1 MIDKRLVSRR
11 FARAIDSYNREAVA
25 QRCIASRMSGLLERY
40 VPPTCQRV
48 LEIGGGTGFLTRHLV
63 ERIHPKELIV
73 NDLCHEMAICYDDL
87 IRARQAVFCGG
98 DAERVDF
105 PSGQDLIVSCSAL
118 QWFVDPAAFFARCHG
133 LLAEGG
139 YVAFSTF
146 GSDNLREVSALTGA
160 GLTYRSLAEWQRL
173 LAPHYEVVEA
183 REERI
188 TLPFA
193 TPLEV
198 LYHLKHTGVTAVQPA
213 KAWTRSDIDAF
224 ARAYQQ
230 RFSQPDGTVTLT
242 YHPLY
247 IIAKKK
253 LK

>member
-11 FARAIDSYNREAVA
+11 FTRAIDSYNREAVA
-25 QRCIASRMSGLLERY
+25 QRSIAHRMSGLLARY
-40 VPPTCQRV
+40 VPRPCRRV
-48 LEIGGGTGFLTRHLV
+48 LEIGSGTGFLTRHLV
-63 ERIHPKELIV
+63 DTIHPKELIV
-73 NDLCHEMAICYDDL
+73 NDLCHEMELCYEDL
-87 IRARQAVFCGG
+87 IRRRQAVFCGG
-98 DAERVDF
+98 DAERIPF
-105 PSGQDLIVSCSAL
+105 PAGQDLIVSCSAL
-118 QWFVDPAAFFARCHG
+118 QWFVDPADFFARCHR

-146 GSDNLREVSALTGA
+146 GRDNLQEVTALTGT
-160 GLTYRSLAEWQRL
+160 GLTYRTLQEWQAL

-188 TLPFA
+188 TLSFA
-193 TPLEV
+193 TPVEV

-213 KAWTRSDIDAF
+213 KAWTRGDIDAF
-224 ARAYQQ
+224 AAAYQQ
-230 RFSQPDGTVTLT
+230 RFSQQDGTVRLT

-253 LK
+253 